1 MTEAEWAACR
11 DPAQLL
17 DYHRMKRDP
26 RRLRLLAAACVRA
39 VVPADAPA
47 LVAEVLEV
55 VERYADGAATRAEF
69 LSARKAVRRAAG
81 DSHPVVLLLRNLTDD
96 AMEAM
101 TLTVWKARQL
111 AGPEGGAVE
120 CGLNR
125 CVFGNPFRPAVFD
138 PAWRTEAVVALA
150 RGVYDDRAFE
160 RLPVLADALEDSG
173 CTDTGVLGH
182 CRDGGPHARGCWVTD
197 GLLGR

>member
-26 RRLRLLAAACVRA
+26 RRLRLLAVACVRA

-47 LVAEVLEV
+47 LVAEVLDV
-55 VERYADGAATRAEF
+55 VERYADGVATRAEF
-69 LSARKAVRRAAG
+69 LAARKAVRRSAG
-81 DSHPVVLLLRNLTDD
+81 DGHPAVLLLRNLTDD
-96 AMEAM
+96 AMEGM
-101 TLTVWKARQL
+101 TLTIWKARQL
-111 AGPEGGAVE
+111 AGPEGGALE

-125 CVFGNPFRPAVFD
+125 CVFGNPYRPTAFD
-138 PAWRTEAVVALA
+138 PAWRTETVVALA
-150 RGVYDDRAFE
+150 RGVHADRAFE
-160 RLPVLADALEDSG
+160 RLPVLADALEDAG
-173 CTDTGVLGH
+173 CTDADVLAH
-182 CRDGGPHARGCWVTD
+182 SRAAGPHARGCWVID